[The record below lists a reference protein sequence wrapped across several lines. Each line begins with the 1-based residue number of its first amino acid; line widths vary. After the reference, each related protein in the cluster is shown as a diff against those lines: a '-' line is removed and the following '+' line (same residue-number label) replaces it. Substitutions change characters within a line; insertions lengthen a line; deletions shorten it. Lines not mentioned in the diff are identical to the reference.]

1 MLTSQPPRARKP
13 LTEPSVQPLGSAGNK
28 LISPAWLC
36 SSDSATPAVKPKLA
50 SDWLAP
56 LLCRFGATALAT
68 NAEMNTA
75 ALSPRS
81 RRDQTEIYQTDGNPA
96 PGGRVS
102 IHLPMAP
109 ANSGVPRRVI
119 EFPG

>member
-1 MLTSQPPRARKP
+1 MTSPGLNDNEAVLFPQRIVRTPPGWLRISADCSFPFFHWMLTSQPPRVRKP

-68 NAEMNTA
+68 NAEINAA
-75 ALSPRS
+75 ALS
-81 RRDQTEIYQTDGNPA
+81 
-96 PGGRVS
+96 
-102 IHLPMAP
+102 
-109 ANSGVPRRVI
+109 
-119 EFPG
+119 